1 MENFE
6 SDLGG
11 YVVLCDRCGTAKG
24 VRANY
29 LCDPCD
35 KVWNSDEGPRWD
47 DHLEASDI
55 DADHWYP
62 GIHAGWMGRTPPVRP
77 WPPAPD
83 RTG

>member
-6 SDLGG
+6 FDSDLGG
-11 YVVLCDRCGTAKG
+11 YVVLCDRCGTSAG

-35 KVWNSDEGPRWD
+35 KVWNIVEGPRWD
-47 DHLEASDI
+47 DHLEPSDS

-62 GIHAGWMGRTPPVRP
+62 AM
-77 WPPAPD
+77 AS
-83 RTG
+83 